1 MMGPHTGVD
10 LMPISDGMHPSERP
24 DAGETKGDAVPAP
37 PAPAGSLYVVT
48 SYVWDDRYW
57 LEGLGQPSV
66 HTTAASA
73 NAAARALMDRYAEVL
88 NELGDADEF
97 DFQHNVDQER
107 GDVGLYNGKL
117 DWKNSHTAAEIRVF
131 RADGLERMGGEK
143 RANGKGEDGRKTA
156 VKDESPSDEEEDDS
170 SRGDE
175 EKDDEEEED
184 EEETKPS
191 KRSRSLPSKSKPA
204 AASSTTTRRSG
215 RGNARAAAPPKT
227 AVQASTYRKKIPEG
241 KPNCLRGLKLLFT
254 GTFETMD
261 RRTSIAT
268 AVRYGG
274 EVVTKLEDTDY
285 IVVGLRA
292 GPKKLQE
299 INEKELETIN
309 EDEFFHILENGVS
322 KEKRQRMAARRRADE
337 EAREAQ
343 ESDGDG
349 DDRAAARGR
358 GLRKRARR

>member
-1 MMGPHTGVD
+1 
-10 LMPISDGMHPSERP
+10 MPISDSMHPSRRP
-24 DAGETKGDAVPAP
+24 DAGETKGDTVPAP
-37 PAPAGSLYVVT
+37 PGPAGSLYVVT

-57 LEGLGQPSV
+57 LEGLRQPSV
-66 HTTAASA
+66 HATAASA
-73 NAAARALMDRYAEVL
+73 NAAARSMMDRYAEVL

-97 DFQHNVDQER
+97 DFRHNVDQER

-117 DWKNSHTAAEIRVF
+117 NWKNSHTAAEIRVF
-131 RADGLERMGGEK
+131 RADGPERSGGEE
-143 RANGKGEDGRKTA
+143 RAKGKGGDEGKASLKVEPSSDNDEDG
-156 VKDESPSDEEEDDS
+156 ESK
-170 SRGDE
+170 GDE
-175 EKDDEEEED
+175 EQDEEGED
-184 EEETKPS
+184 EEETVPS
-191 KRSRSLPSKSKPA
+191 KRSRSLPSKSKLA
-204 AASSTTTRRSG
+204 ATPSASTRGSG
-215 RGNARAAAPPKT
+215 RGKARAAAPPKT
-227 AVQASTYRKKIPEG
+227 TVQASTYRKKIPEG

-274 EVVTKLEDTDY
+274 EVITKLEDTDY

-309 EDEFFHILENGVS
+309 EDEFFRILENGVS
-322 KEKRQRMAARRRADE
+322 KEKRRRMAARRRADE
-337 EAREAQ
+337 EAREGQ